1 MTKPEVLVFTQSPSL
16 WDLRESRL
24 YGLFRSLNSGM
35 LGNYMGIR
43 MPIKYCIAL
52 LFIINSA
59 ASAQQSPYFPRSG
72 AGAIAQ
78 AVREIGNPSAYLVI
92 AAGPG
97 FEDLASIANFRIGGG
112 ANVAVAYVTNG
123 EDIPSDFNGEM
134 FYQLASRRKEEA
146 YHALSYLGA
155 QAFFLNIPSSDFSA
169 GSNCFHPTV
178 GLTAALNRR
187 LDSLI
192 IQTKPDVIVLDRDP
206 LSPGK
211 ESARLAFLEH
221 LIIAGL
227 HNPTKAALWNVK
239 RLFVQ
244 TKKNKNSVVI
254 PVEQR
259 DTVWSKSYGEMAQE
273 AERSYA
279 SLRYQIPLWK
289 EGGQHSFV
297 QRYPAGMKS
306 PIPLHRDLP
315 EIGAQLKTLLPAIS
329 SIRSIDKVS
338 DREQQLEVLRGVIA
352 QIDAFIHRYEQSM
365 TPTDVRVLSEWKLE
379 LEKLRCQIIGVT
391 IPYNVSD
398 TVVTP
403 IQVFFLRFG
412 KLDSIVRKGK
422 TQVLF
427 PGVIEKQWIVNE
439 TQNSFYDIK
448 DSTQFRV
455 LSPRSIALNSTETP
469 QGFGS
474 MQVRTPLVFIVY
486 HEDPDP
492 NHNFMFREEIPL
504 IIAPFRSAEVLSP
517 QVMMYRDT
525 TVRIRLKSNVH
536 DKTKG
541 VIYIDDAIVSSP
553 QKQVD
558 MQGKNV
564 VVLDTLS
571 LTWKDTLLTA
581 PREVKI
587 WARKGVPVG
596 SFIVLPPGVK
606 VNNKTRVAV
615 CSAVENS
622 PVQIAL
628 RRLDIAPT
636 LLDSTNFS
644 DRQLLNNSVIIV
656 DQFSFG
662 KFLGLGRQLDSVGQW
677 INKGGRLII
686 LSQFGTER
694 LNPYLGNDIAFTP
707 LSVGDCKEKLFIDS
721 SDRVYRV
728 PNYIRVDGFTR
739 ESFAISF
746 SEITDRKSDNTKIL
760 MKEGNRV
767 LLLRKR
773 VGHGTIYYC
782 AMSLFPRLLDFH
794 TPSYELLANLLSTG
808 LEQ

>member
-1 MTKPEVLVFTQSPSL
+1 MP
-16 WDLRESRL
+16 
-24 YGLFRSLNSGM
+24 FRC
-35 LGNYMGIR
+35 
-43 MPIKYCIAL
+43 CIAL
-52 LFIINSA
+52 LFIINSV
-59 ASAQQSPYFPRSG
+59 ASTQESPYFPQNG
-72 AGAIAQ
+72 VKAADQVI
-78 AVREIGNPSAYLVI
+78 REINNPSVYLVI
-92 AAGPG
+92 AAAPG

-146 YHALSYLGA
+146 YDALSYLGA
-155 QAFFLNIPSSDFSA
+155 QAFFLNIPASDFSA
-169 GSNCFHPTV
+169 GSNCFHPTA
-178 GLTAALNRR
+178 GLTTVLNRR

-211 ESARLAFLEH
+211 ESAHLAFLEH
-221 LIIAGL
+221 LITAGL
-227 HNPTKAALWNVK
+227 RNPTKAALWNVK

-244 TKKNKNSVVI
+244 TKGRKNSVVI
-254 PVEQR
+254 PIEQR
-259 DTVWSKSYGEMAQE
+259 DAVWSKSYGEMARE
-273 AERSYA
+273 AERFYA

-289 EGGQHSFV
+289 EGAQHSFV

-315 EIGAQLKTLLPAIS
+315 EIGAQLRTLLPAIS
-329 SIRSIDKVS
+329 SVHLIDKVS
-338 DREQQLEVLRGVIA
+338 DREQQLEILRGVIA
-352 QIDAFIHRYEQSM
+352 QIDAFIHRDEQPMS
-365 TPTDVRVLSEWKLE
+365 PTDARVMSEWKLE

-439 TQNSFYDIK
+439 TQNNFYDVK
-448 DSTQFRV
+448 DSTQFRI

-474 MQVRTPLVFIVY
+474 IQVRTPFVFIVR
-486 HEDPDP
+486 HEDSDP
-492 NHNFMFREEIPL
+492 NRNFMLREEIPL

-525 TVRIRLKSNVH
+525 TVRVRLKSNVR

-541 VIYIDDAIVSSP
+541 AIYIDDAVVSSP
-553 QKQVD
+553 QKQID

-564 VVLDTLS
+564 VLLDTLS
-571 LTWKDTLLTA
+571 LTWKDTLLTT

-587 WARKGVPVG
+587 WARKGIPVG

-606 VNNKTRVAV
+606 VNSKTRVAV
-615 CSAVENS
+615 CSTLEDS

-636 LLDSTNFS
+636 LLDSTNLS
-644 DRQLLNNSVIIV
+644 DTELLNNSVIIV

-662 KFLGLGRQLDSVGQW
+662 KFLGLGKQLDSVVQW
-677 INKGGRLII
+677 ISKGGRLII
-686 LSQFGTER
+686 LSQYGNER
-694 LNPYLGNDIAFTP
+694 LNPFLGNDIAFTP

-721 SDRVYRV
+721 TDRVYHF
-728 PNYIRVDGFTR
+728 PNYIRVDGFTQ
-739 ESFAISF
+739 EPFAISY
-746 SEITDRKSDNTKIL
+746 SEVTDRKNDNTKIL
-760 MKEGNRV
+760 MKAGNRV

-794 TPSYELLANLLSTG
+794 KPSYELLANLIGTG